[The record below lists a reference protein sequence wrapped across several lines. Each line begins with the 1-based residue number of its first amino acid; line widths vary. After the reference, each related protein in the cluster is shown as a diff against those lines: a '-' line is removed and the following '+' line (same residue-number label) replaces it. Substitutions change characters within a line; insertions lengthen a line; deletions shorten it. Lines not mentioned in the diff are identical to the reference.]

1 MKTRT
6 FTHLRA
12 AAIILLAVFY
22 IGKANAQQFGIYEF
36 STGTDCGTLDKDV
49 TAQPATATFTSISK
63 SVSVS
68 CESSTSQYVT
78 NSWTDAATPDLTN
91 YYITFIITAD
101 PTYYLDLTQI
111 SFDINRSVD
120 GPTAGHVYSN
130 VNDGGDV
137 QQGSEF
143 TIGTASSTI
152 IIALALTSPNG
163 GSIKFKLAFFNAAN
177 ATASSK
183 ITIDNIEVLGIGPL
197 PIELVSFTA
206 VVNEN
211 NYVTLQWETA
221 SESNNDFFSIERSS
235 NGIDFEEIMTISG
248 AGNSSTPLFYNALDN
263 NPEEGISYYRLKQTD
278 YDGRYEYF
286 QIITVEIN
294 QSTSPTVNI
303 YPNPTTGA
311 IINVQANNVDDEEI
325 LIVLSNVMGQI
336 VYSKIAV
343 QNNGSVIT
351 ALIPSGILTPG
362 IYIVSGV
369 SKFHKELFRE
379 KLVVEK

>member
-1 MKTRT
+1 MKTRI
-6 FTHLRA
+6 FTQLA
-12 AAIILLAVFY
+12 TVLLVSLY
-22 IGKANAQQFGIYEF
+22 ISTANAQQLGIYEF
-36 STGTDCGTLDKDV
+36 STGTDCATLDMDV
-49 TAQPATATFTSISK
+49 TAQPATATFTSITK
-63 SVSVS
+63 SASVS
-68 CESSTSQYVT
+68 CESSTAEYIT
-78 NSWTDAATPDLTN
+78 NSWTDAASPDLVNHFLPFT
-91 YYITFIITAD
+91 ITAD
-101 PTYYLDLTQI
+101 PTYYLNLTQI
-111 SFDINRSVD
+111 SFDIHRSVD

-143 TIGTASSTI
+143 TIGTTSSTI
-152 IIALALTSPNG
+152 IIPLTLASPNG
-163 GSIKFKLAFFNAAN
+163 GNIGFKLAFFNAAN

-183 ITIDNIEVLGIGPL
+183 ITIDNIEVLGTGPL

-221 SESNNDFFSIERSS
+221 SESNNDYFSVERSS

-278 YDGRYEYF
+278 YDGRHEYF
-286 QIITVEIN
+286 QIVSVEIN
-294 QSTSPTVNI
+294 RTTFPTVNI

-311 IINVQANNVDDEEI
+311 VINVQANNVDDEEI
-325 LIVLSNVMGQI
+325 LIVLSNVMGQT
-336 VYSKIAV
+336 VYSKIAL
-343 QNNGSVIT
+343 QNNGNVIT
-351 ALIPSGILTPG
+351 ALTPSDTLTPG

-369 SKFHKELFRE
+369 SKFHKELFKE
-379 KLVVEK
+379 KLVIKKF